1 MIRKSSSSLKV
12 AFAAAGLALLNTA
25 PSTAGGYCSDLRL
38 TCENGHS
45 YPICPI
51 AVSEEGELVTGH
63 LVLGRGRGIHV
74 RLAPMGVGYRYIGR
88 GVWFDGLR
96 GDAVLFLQ
104 KDVPIACNVVS
115 GALAA
120 N

>member
-1 MIRKSSSSLKV
+1 MRDMTASALKV
-12 AFAAAGLALLNTA
+12 AFGVAILAVLSTA
-25 PSTAGGYCSDLRL
+25 PSNAGGYCSELRL
-38 TCENGHS
+38 SCENGHS

-63 LVLGRGRGIHV
+63 LALGRGRGIHV
-74 RLAPMGVGYRYIGR
+74 RLAPMGVGYRYIGP

-96 GDAVLFLQ
+96 GDAQLFLT
-104 KDVPIACNVVS
+104 KDNPIACTVQS
-115 GALAA
+115 GG

>member
-1 MIRKSSSSLKV
+1 MIHKSSSWLKV
-12 AFAAAGLALLNTA
+12 TLTAAGLALLSTA
-25 PSTAGGYCSDLRL
+25 PSSAGGYCSDLRL

-51 AVSEEGELVTGH
+51 AVSEEGELVTAH
-63 LVLGRGRGIHV
+63 LALGRGRGIHV

-96 GDAVLFLQ
+96 GDAVLFLR

-115 GALAA
+115 GPVAV

>member
-1 MIRKSSSSLKV
+1 MTNTNASRLKV
-12 AFAAAGLALLNTA
+12 AFAIVVFALLGTGQ
-25 PSTAGGYCSDLRL
+25 SLAGGYCSDMRL
-38 TCENGHS
+38 NCENGRA

-96 GDAVLFLQ
+96 GDAVLFLR
-104 KDVPIACNVVS
+104 KDSPIACTVEV
-115 GALAA
+115 G
-120 N
+120 

>member
-1 MIRKSSSSLKV
+1 MSTRALRLTIAATMVVFGS
-12 AFAAAGLALLNTA
+12 ADFAV
-25 PSTAGGYCSDLRL
+25 AGGYCSDLRL
-38 TCENGHS
+38 SCENGRK

-104 KDVPIACNVVS
+104 KDVPMPCIVEAGPVEVR
-115 GALAA
+115 
-120 N
+120 